1 MRAGRRRDPV
11 GHLVENIQLVGV
23 HRVIGLV
30 GAGKVAHHKGR
41 VLCQRDFRNGPPFV
55 PFHSKPV
62 HAGIKMDRCIQACA
76 VMEGFM
82 INFYDVPACFTV
94 GEVSYDL
101 QNGRYSVQGLMNQEP
116 QIDFNGLFTEDD
128 FNPNA
133 LRRGGIR

>member
-1 MRAGRRRDPV
+1 
-11 GHLVENIQLVGV
+11 V
-23 HRVIGLV
+23 HYHDEDTYQIV
-30 GAGKVAHHKGR
+30 GAALYDSRGEMWR
-41 VLCQRDFRNGPPFV
+41 
-55 PFHSKPV
+55 
-62 HAGIKMDRCIQACA
+62 

-101 QNGRYSVQGLMNQEP
+101 QNGRYAVQGLMNQEP
-116 QIDFNGLFTEDD
+116 QLDFNGEFTEDD